1 MVRRRIS
8 AVSNH
13 EAPGLETLASLAIK
27 RCALYAELLRTRI
40 EPTLW

>member
-13 EAPGLETLASLAIK
+13 VAPAVVTAGLSSFETPPT
-27 RCALYAELLRTRI
+27 RLLRMRV
-40 EPTLW
+40 ESVRSL